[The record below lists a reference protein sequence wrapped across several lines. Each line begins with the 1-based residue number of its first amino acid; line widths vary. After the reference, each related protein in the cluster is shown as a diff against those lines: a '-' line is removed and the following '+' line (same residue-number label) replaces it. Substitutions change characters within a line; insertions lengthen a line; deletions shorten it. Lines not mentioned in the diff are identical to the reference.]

1 MASTHKTTDSLA
13 SRRAF
18 WSVQLWKKKKNIK
31 TASNSFKQLQ
41 MLKNTSVFLPSHLRS
56 QNIKQME
63 AEAV

>member
-18 WSVQLWKKKKNIK
+18 WSVQLWKKKKTLK
-31 TASNSFKQLQ
+31 LHQKQLQ
-41 MLKNTSVFLPSHLRS
+41 MLKNTSVFLPSHLHS
-56 QNIKQME
+56 QNVKQME